1 MGNPNMP
8 LALHD
13 IVKTGRPLLCM
24 RRLYLWSVSTALCF
38 VLAGAGQAQDSITIG
53 SGLPTIEVHEE
64 AAYYE
69 VNKKGTTSTPQ
80 RPLFDPMKDTVK
92 SQVLTLPPPRPVGQP
107 SHVKPENQNERE
119 NAEIPAVIEMTI
131 EEAEVTASRSG
142 EPAPTARQS
151 ESEDVDNNNT
161 SIANQPET
169 NTPSVSTVE
178 HELAAIPPADPVIA
192 REETHSQTDAN
203 RTTSLTIIFA
213 DGQKELEATEKD
225 KLSTFARSLL
235 GRKDA
240 RLQLK
245 SYASD
250 INESPSGARRLS
262 LARALAVRSFL
273 IEAGVNSTR
282 IDVRA
287 LGAKNER
294 GPADRVDLVVAH

>member
-1 MGNPNMP
+1 MR
-8 LALHD
+8 LALRD
-13 IVKTGRPLLCM
+13 IVKTGRPSLRM
-24 RRLYLWSVSTALCF
+24 RRLYFWSVSTALFF
-38 VLAGAGQAQDSITIG
+38 VFAGATQAQDAITIG

-69 VNKKGTTSTPQ
+69 VNRGTTPNYP
-80 RPLFDPMKDTVK
+80 RPLFDPTKDTVR
-92 SQVLTLPPPRPVGQP
+92 SRVLTLPPLKPLGQT
-107 SHVKPENQNERE
+107 SLV
-119 NAEIPAVIEMTI
+119 NAEAPTVIEVTL
-131 EEAEVTASRSG
+131 EEAEVTASRS
-142 EPAPTARQS
+142 S
-151 ESEDVDNNNT
+151 ESAPVALESEPTNVDNDDS

-169 NTPSVSTVE
+169 NTPPVSTVE
-178 HELAAIPPADPVIA
+178 TELAAIPPADSISV
-192 REETHSQTDAN
+192 REERHSQTDAN
-203 RTTSLTIIFA
+203 RTNSLTIIFA
-213 DGQKELEATEKD
+213 DGQKELEAAEKD
-225 KLSTFARSLL
+225 KLSAFAINLL
-235 GRKDA
+235 GQKDA

-287 LGAKNER
+287 LGAKNEH